1 MKNKCSK
8 MIKSLFGFFNTL
20 TGDGVGIYTAHASF
34 FITLSIFPFIMLFL
48 NVIGLTP
55 VAEKNLISVINNYS
69 PSVIKPLLIQI
80 TSELYLHASGTTI
93 SISALI
99 AIWAASRGVLS
110 VMFGLYR
117 IYNVKRQRIYIISRL
132 ISMLY
137 TVILLFS
144 GFVAM
149 VLLVFGNSLFNIA
162 ISNFPALQKISLLSL
177 VTRYITSFIVLSLFF
192 SMIFKAVNYKEIR
205 FKNVIP
211 GALFSSLGWII
222 FSYGFSIYVDNFS
235 NMSYMYG
242 SLTALIIMMLWIYF
256 CIYILFIGA
265 EINKTLHLKNQ
276 NK

>member
-1 MKNKCSK
+1 